1 MLAPVVLEVAT
12 SPLLVAPAIRLPG
25 VRFPF
30 TADSVQRVRL
40 VWLAWPRLQ
49 RALVALPVR
58 CRCAA
63 EMQRQGPPALSRLP
77 QELLELARL
86 VTFSLPQVPAPVVT
100 LVISQLA
107 LALQLVLLAKVAVLQ
122 SRAATDKAL
131 AA

>member
-1 MLAPVVLEVAT
+1 
-12 SPLLVAPAIRLPG
+12 
-25 VRFPF
+25 
-30 TADSVQRVRL
+30 
-40 VWLAWPRLQ
+40 
-49 RALVALPVR
+49 
-58 CRCAA
+58 
-63 EMQRQGPPALSRLP
+63 LP